1 MLTKRPLILGASA
14 LLFFGQAFAEQ
25 TTATAEEPATE
36 NHEDCPKDCDKKHW
50 MDSSHEFVTTRT
62 DQLANWLDGF
72 FGVARTDLESPQSFL
87 RLRLE
92 NEWDEIDGNSVNV
105 RLRGKV
111 RLPRISERVG
121 LIFSD
126 QEGDEQNNTADVEQ
140 VLLDE
145 NSKNDIALQY
155 TGFEKLRSRL
165 DFKIGLRSNLKLKT
179 AARYRHEI
187 PFNND
192 LLGRFSEEFYFRDGE
207 GFGTYT
213 QFDLDKTLS
222 NDRLLRWSNN
232 LKYGEETFGA
242 EWGTY
247 LSLAKKLSDKDAIS
261 YFVGIDGHTRPSY
274 LTKGYGL
281 GVTYRR
287 NFFRK
292 WLFFE
297 IEPAYA
303 WRRLEVDDDREGGAI
318 LTGRLEIIFDKEH
331 GVLD

>member
-1 MLTKRPLILGASA
+1 MLTKGPILLGASA
-14 LLFFGQAFAEQ
+14 LLLASQAIADKPS
-25 TTATAEEPATE
+25 AD
-36 NHEDCPKDCDKKHW
+36 NHENCSEGCDKKHW
-50 MDSSHEFVTTRT
+50 MDSSHHFVTTKS

-92 NEWDEIDGNSVNV
+92 NEWDEIEGNSVNV

-111 RLPRISERVG
+111 KLPRISERIG

-126 QEGDEQNNTADVEQ
+126 QEGDERSNTADVEQ

-145 NSKNDIALQY
+145 NRNNDIALQY
-155 TGFEKLRSRL
+155 TGFEKIRSRL
-165 DFKIGLRSNLKLKT
+165 DFKVGLRSNLKLKT

-187 PFNND
+187 PFND
-192 LLGRFSEEFYFRDGE
+192 KLLGRFSEEFYFRDGE

-213 QFDLDKTLS
+213 QFDLDKSLGD
-222 NDRLLRWSNN
+222 NRLLRWSNN

-247 LSLAKKLSDKDAIS
+247 LSLAKKLNDKEAIS
-261 YFVGIDGHTRPSY
+261 YFVGIDGHTRPNY
-274 LTKGYGL
+274 LTKGYGV
-281 GVTYRR
+281 GVVYRR

-303 WRRLEVDDDREGGAI
+303 WRRLEVEHNREGGAI
-318 LTGRLEIIFDKEH
+318 LTGRLEIILDKEH
-331 GVLD
+331 GILD